1 MTPFRLTVSS
11 PDGNKFEGDVV
22 QFTVRGTEGELAVLA
37 GHIPFVTSVIKGKC
51 DLWTDETTKREAFS
65 DCGILCVSE
74 EGTTFI
80 SGSFRFL

>member
-37 GHIPFVTSVIKGKC
+37 GHIPFVTSVVKAKC
-51 DLWTDETTKREAFS
+51 DVWMDENTKREAFS
-65 DCGILCVSE
+65 DGGILSVSPD
-74 EGTTFI
+74 GVTFI

>member
-37 GHIPFVTSVIKGKC
+37 GHIPFITSVVSAKC
-51 DLWTDETTKREAFS
+51 EVWTDENTKLEAFS
-65 DCGILCVSE
+65 DGGILCVSKD
-74 EGTTFI
+74 GATFI
-80 SGSFRFL
+80 SGSFHFL

>member
-37 GHIPFVTSVIKGKC
+37 GHIPFVTSVVKGKC
-51 DLWTDETTKREAFS
+51 DLWTDESTKIEAFS
-65 DCGILCVSE
+65 EGGILCVSS

-80 SGSFRFL
+80 SGSFHLL